1 MCASFLR
8 SAVCLDEVEEDV
20 FADSLPMELARFA
33 AGGGFNLSVALADTG
48 FPSDLFTFGEP
59 LFDEL
64 PSNAIRGLFL
74 LGSLLCGADGACP
87 PRVLATFLPQ
97 RLEGSVLWGRGITCC
112 R

>member
-74 LGSLLCGADGACP
+74 LGSLLDIDRGHIYDQALMNS
-87 PRVLATFLPQ
+87 VTY
-97 RLEGSVLWGRGITCC
+97 RLLGMLVA
-112 R
+112 